1 MMIKN
6 NYRRSV
12 FWAWDFHMSCLFLR
26 SAHNV
31 IQKESVLYETTTQ
44 KTATCVQLLYWTMFL
59 KRIRNAWNI
68 SLALK
73 GIFVQLLFTCLYI
86 IKVINQCVKHIS
98 VKLPA
103 MLTNNV
109 YFCHRTCWY
118 RFIMRLSVGFEIFKL
133 ELFKNTLIIILRN
146 KWTFCRVKCMS
157 GGKKHLETI
166 KHKSVKTNTS

>member
-1 MMIKN
+1 M
-6 NYRRSV
+6 
-12 FWAWDFHMSCLFLR
+12 
-26 SAHNV
+26 
-31 IQKESVLYETTTQ
+31 
-44 KTATCVQLLYWTMFL
+44 
-59 KRIRNAWNI
+59 
-68 SLALK
+68 K

-157 GGKKHLETI
+157 GGKNILRQLNI
-166 KHKSVKTNTS
+166 KVLKQIRLNVVIRLKTMPRFISKMRFKAVCRVWIHMSGTPLYLFQMQKVRYIAYK

>member
-1 MMIKN
+1 MYFEREI
-6 NYRRSV
+6 ST
-12 FWAWDFHMSCLFLR
+12 CLAFFSDLLITL
-26 SAHNV
+26 SKKSQCYMKQLPKKLLHAC
-31 IQKESVLYETTTQ
+31 IS
-44 KTATCVQLLYWTMFL
+44 QLLYWTMFL